1 MKIAKITAR
10 EIFDSRGM
18 PTIECELILE
28 NGSTVTASV
37 PSGLSRGANEAFE
50 LRDGGQRLMGKGV
63 LKVIENI
70 EGIIAPALVGKEPDV
85 ISMDLELIERD
96 GTANRSKLGANT
108 MLAVSIAVARAQAVI
123 NEMELYELIAYL
135 CDHSSV
141 TLPFPMFNI
150 INGGVHTPES
160 NLRIQE
166 IMVVPVGAQSF
177 RICLESVV
185 MLYNRLKV
193 TLKKKKKCVS
203 FGDEGGLSA
212 DFFDDQEALD
222 ILMGVIEKEQK
233 ESGNRFVL
241 ALDIAASQFY
251 NRKKN
256 LYDWAGNSMGT
267 QQLIELYTTLVAQ
280 YPIYSLEDGLSEHD
294 YEGWQALTKELS
306 GNVQLIGDDLFC
318 TNPLAIVQGIE
329 QRMATGVVIKPNQV
343 GTVTETL
350 QAIKLCSENDLISVV
365 SHRSGETNDTF
376 IVDLAVGTS
385 SGYVKAGGITRGERL
400 AKYNEFL
407 RIEDELMFSLLDS

>member
-1 MKIAKITAR
+1 MKIAKIIGR
-10 EIFDSRGM
+10 EIFDSRGL
-18 PTIECELILE
+18 PTIECELMLE
-28 NGSTVTASV
+28 DGSVVTSSV
-37 PSGLSRGANEAFE
+37 PSGLSRGAHEAFE
-50 LRDGGQRLMGKGV
+50 LRDGGDRLMGKGV
-63 LKVIENI
+63 LKAIENI
-70 EGIIAPALVGKEPDV
+70 EAIIAPALVGKEPDL

-96 GTANRSKLGANT
+96 GTANRSRLGANA
-108 MLAVSIAVARAQAVI
+108 MLAVSMAVARAQAVV

-150 INGGVHTPES
+150 INGGVHAPGS

-166 IMVVPVGAQSF
+166 IMVIPVGSQSF
-177 RICLESVV
+177 RACLESAI

-193 TLKKKKKCVS
+193 TLKKKKKCVT

-212 DFFDDQEALD
+212 DFLDDQDALD
-222 ILMGVIEKEQK
+222 ILMAVIEKEHS

-267 QQLIELYTTLVAQ
+267 DQLIELYTTLVTQ
-280 YPIYSLEDGLSEHD
+280 YPIYSIEDGLSETD
-294 YEGWQALTKELS
+294 FEGWKALTKELS

-329 QRMATGVVIKPNQV
+329 QHLATGVVIKPNQI
-343 GTVTETL
+343 GTITETL
-350 QAIKLCSENDLISVV
+350 QALKLCAEHNLISVV

-385 SGYVKAGGITRGERL
+385 SGYVKAGGVTRGERL
-400 AKYNEFL
+400 AKYNDFL